1 MKTRRFG
8 RFAIQYCTLF
18 LLLAFCAPL
27 LAVYPEDGMYWDP
40 NDAGRGVYLGV
51 QDETVF
57 IVIYTLLLHKLRTL
71 RRSKPITMG
80 I

>member
-1 MKTRRFG
+1 M
-8 RFAIQYCTLF
+8 LV
-18 LLLAFCAPL
+18 LLAISAPL